1 MPVSPNDF
9 HFDIDM
15 YEVAVLLG
23 ASFLVN
29 YVTADSKTNWAE
41 GYIMIIFYVI
51 IVSVTS
57 FLSVL

>member
-1 MPVSPNDF
+1 M
-9 HFDIDM
+9 IDM

-41 GYIMIIFYVI
+41 GYIMIIFYII
-51 IVSVTS
+51 IVSLLLL
-57 FLSVL
+57 FLSFNKC